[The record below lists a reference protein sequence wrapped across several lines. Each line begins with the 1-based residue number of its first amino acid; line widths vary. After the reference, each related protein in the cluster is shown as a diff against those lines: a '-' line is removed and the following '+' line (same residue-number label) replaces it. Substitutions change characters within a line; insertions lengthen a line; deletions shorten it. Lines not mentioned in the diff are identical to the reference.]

1 MDAGFF
7 YTIYSIGMKRIAI
20 QGTLG
25 SYHDIAA
32 HKYFEG
38 EEIELICCANF
49 EDVFAAIRKDSQTIG
64 MLAIENTIAG
74 SLLHNNEL
82 LRPSG
87 TQIIGEYKL
96 RISHSFV
103 CLPEEDWNDITEVNS
118 HPIALMQCREF
129 LNQHPRIKVV
139 EAEDTALSAEII
151 KRENLKGHA
160 AICSRAAAERYGMK
174 VLQEGIETNKHNF
187 TRFLVVADPWQVDEI
202 RKQNTVLN
210 KANIVFTLPHSEGS
224 LSQVLS
230 ILSFYNINLTKIQ
243 SLPIIGREWEY
254 QFYVDVAFN
263 DYLRY
268 KQSITAITPLTKE
281 LKILGEYAEGKSN
294 V

>member
-1 MDAGFF
+1 
-7 YTIYSIGMKRIAI
+7 MKKIAI
-20 QGTLG
+20 QGTKG

-32 HKYFEG
+32 HRYFEG
-38 EEIELICCANF
+38 EEIELICCASF
-49 EDVFAAIRKDSQTIG
+49 EEVFASIRKDSQVIG

-82 LRPSG
+82 LRLSG

-103 CLPEEDWNDITEVNS
+103 CLPEEDWKDLTEVNS

-129 LNQHPRIKVV
+129 LNQHPQLKVV
-139 EAEDTALSAEII
+139 EGEDTAQSAEII
-151 KRENLKGHA
+151 KNKQLKGHA
-160 AICSRAAAERYGMK
+160 AICSKAAAELYGMK
-174 VLQEGIETNKHNF
+174 ILQEGIETNKHNF
-187 TRFLVVADPWQVDEI
+187 TRFLVVADPWRADEL
-202 RKQNTVLN
+202 RQEKPQQAN
-210 KANIVFTLPHSEGS
+210 KASMVFTLPHTEGS

-230 ILSFYNINLTKIQ
+230 ILSFYHINLTKIQ

-263 DYLRY
+263 AYVRF
-268 KQSITAITPLTKE
+268 KQAIAAISPLTKE

>member
-1 MDAGFF
+1 
-7 YTIYSIGMKRIAI
+7 MKKIAI

-38 EEIELICCANF
+38 EEIELICCTTF
-49 EDVFAAIRKDSQTIG
+49 EDVFKAIRKDSQVIG

-82 LRPSG
+82 LRQSG
-87 TQIIGEYKL
+87 TQIIGEHKL
-96 RISHSFV
+96 RISHCFV
-103 CLPEEDWNDITEVNS
+103 CLPEEDWSNITEVNS

-129 LNQHPRIKVV
+129 LQQHPNIKVV
-139 EAEDTALSAEII
+139 EGEDTARSAEMI
-151 KRENLKGHA
+151 KEGDLKGHA
-160 AICSRAAAERYGMK
+160 AICSKVAAERYGMK
-174 VLQEGIETNKHNF
+174 ILQESIETNKHNF
-187 TRFLVVADPWQVDEI
+187 TRFLIVADPWQVDELSRYHSVVI
-202 RKQNTVLN
+202 N
-210 KANIVFTLPHSEGS
+210 KASMVFTLPHTEGS

-254 QFYVDVAFN
+254 QFYVDVSFN

-294 V
+294 I

>member
-1 MDAGFF
+1 
-7 YTIYSIGMKRIAI
+7 MKKIAI

-32 HKYFEG
+32 HKYFEE
-38 EEIELICCANF
+38 EEIELICCASF
-49 EDVFAAIRKDSQTIG
+49 EDVFTSIRKDSQVIG

-82 LRPSG
+82 LRQSG

-96 RISHSFV
+96 RISHS
-103 CLPEEDWNDITEVNS
+103 NS
-118 HPIALMQCREF
+118 HPIALMQCRDF
-129 LNQHPRIKVV
+129 LNQHPQLKVV
-139 EAEDTALSAEII
+139 EGEDTARSAEAI
-151 KRENLKGHA
+151 KNGNLKGHA
-160 AICSRAAAERYGMK
+160 AICSKIAAERYGMK

-187 TRFLVVADPWQVDEI
+187 TRFLVVADPWQVDEL
-202 RKQNTVLN
+202 RQHRTNTIN
-210 KANIVFTLPHSEGS
+210 KANMVFALPHSEGS

-268 KQSITAITPLTKE
+268 KQSIAAITPLTKE